1 MNPLCTDFR
10 ARLARALV
18 EHTSREAEGFEGA
31 VAWHEH
37 VLTCGACRELLESE
51 EALEDLLAS
60 LPLPSLPPELARRVL
75 QRLQPTRAELELDR
89 LLDDALSA
97 NDAFAAPPRLAS
109 DMLSRLSGAR
119 ELARLNDKL
128 DALLERVPAPST
140 PPGLPQR
147 VLQALAPHRE
157 RVERVARNVAARSAA
172 PAPRPAPRPFVS
184 RPLLAAAAVLA
195 LVGGAAWLW
204 SRTAR
209 PVDSPS
215 EVEGPF
221 VRRSG
226 TSSDAVARVDP
237 PNAPKVATR
246 PEDSHD
252 APERRGDPIEPLGLT
267 EPDAE
272 LLAQLEL
279 LESWDLLTDES
290 LDFELVGIDEDT
302 LLGLT
307 TSIGALEGDASN
319 GSESPDSTPQGS
331 TPQDSGLQD
340 SGPRNAPR
348 AGETRNG

>member
-10 ARLARALV
+10 ARLARVLV
-18 EHTSREAEGFEGA
+18 ERTSREAERFDGFAGA

-89 LLDDALSA
+89 LLDDALDS
-97 NDAFAAPPRLAS
+97 NDAFAAPPQLAS
-109 DMLSRLSGAR
+109 DVLSRLRGAR
-119 ELARLNDKL
+119 DVARLESKLESKL
-128 DALLERVPAPST
+128 DALLARVPAPRARH
-140 PPGLPQR
+140 GLSQR
-147 VLQALAPHRE
+147 VLSALAPHRE
-157 RVERVARNVAARSAA
+157 HVEIVARQVPAPLAARG
-172 PAPRPAPRPFVS
+172 PRPTPRPRLS
-184 RPLLAAAAVLA
+184 RPLLAAAAVLV
-195 LVGGAAWLW
+195 LVGGGAWLW
-204 SRTAR
+204 SRAAK
-209 PVDSPS
+209 PIGSPTD
-215 EVEGPF
+215 VEGPF
-221 VRRSG
+221 VHRGG
-226 TSSDAVARVDP
+226 TNSDAVVRVDP
-237 PNAPKVATR
+237 PEAPKRDV
-246 PEDSHD
+246 
-252 APERRGDPIEPLGLT
+252 EPLEDREPLDLT

-307 TSIGALEGDASN
+307 TSTGGLESDASN
-319 GSESPDSTPQGS
+319 GDETPDSPQ
-331 TPQDSGLQD
+331 
-340 SGPRNAPR
+340 